1 MNNQMQTSNGH
12 TLSQKPSALA
22 VMASRLSVDPAKMLA
37 TLKDTCFKGANDS
50 ELLALVVVANE
61 YQLNPLLRE
70 LYAFPKKGG
79 GIVPV
84 VGVDG
89 WTRIVTRHPDFD
101 GVSFKFDL
109 EQDGKPIACTATMR
123 VKNRAL
129 PVEVTEYYDECY
141 RETDPW
147 RTMPKRMLRHRAFIQ
162 AARLAFAISG
172 IVDEDEAGTIIDVT
186 PQPAPAPE
194 AQPEPPR
201 RGRPP
206 GSKNKP
212 ADPTEPAPTP
222 APASTPQL
230 RLAEALGQFEITAAD
245 FSAWAQQAGHIEQPL
260 TEWEAV
266 PTEVAER
273 LLRVSKTVAN
283 EIMAM
288 KGGAQ

>member
-1 MNNQMQTSNGH
+1 MSNQLQTQPQ
-12 TLSQKPSALA
+12 QKPSALA

-37 TLKDTCFKGANDS
+37 TLKDTCFRGASES

-61 YQLNPLLRE
+61 YGLNPFLRE

-79 GIVPV
+79 GIIPI

-109 EQDGKPIACTATMR
+109 EADGKPIACTATMR
-123 VKNRAL
+123 VKNRTL
-129 PVEVTEYYDECY
+129 PVEVTEYYDECA

-172 IVDEDEAGTIIDVT
+172 IVDEEEAQTIIDVT
-186 PQPAPAPE
+186 PQPAPE
-194 AQPEPPR
+194 AAPEPPR

-212 ADPTEPAPTP
+212 QEPTESTP
-222 APASTPQL
+222 APAAASTPQQ
-230 RLAEALGQFEITAAD
+230 RLADALGAFEITAAD
-245 FSAWAQQAGHIEQPL
+245 FSAWAEAAGHIEAPIADWPEL
-260 TEWEAV
+260 PAEI
-266 PTEVAER
+266 AER
-273 LLRVSKTVAN
+273 LLRVAKTVAN
-283 EIMAM
+283 EIVAM